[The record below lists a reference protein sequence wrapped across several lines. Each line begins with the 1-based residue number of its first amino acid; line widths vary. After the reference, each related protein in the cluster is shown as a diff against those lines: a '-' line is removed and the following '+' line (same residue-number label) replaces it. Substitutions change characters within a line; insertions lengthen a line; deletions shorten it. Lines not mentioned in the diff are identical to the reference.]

1 MSRIITSVSAVDSF
15 SQETASQY
23 NQILNLAQMI
33 STAMEQVTAYV
44 EGEKEKL
51 TKQNIQLYQL
61 DEDLKAKIDDLIEW
75 ISISSNECDR
85 CSDRYYDADDY
96 DDRAYWRDRLETAQQ
111 QYRRYNERY
120 QYSLQIQKGIEQRKQ
135 HFQQL
140 LYAFSQMIDA
150 LQKNDLEVK
159 RILSLL
165 NDEMIYNTK
174 ALSETLRCLES
185 YCSAVPFGLGTSNIS
200 INPTAYAGGGA
211 GVTKIPKKPK
221 KYKFKRSQLGFN
233 PDGTR
238 PAYRIYFS
246 QAQPLKNML
255 YDLMKGIRHDLREA
269 VMREL
274 EGVIFLSAKHGFT
287 YNTTNGGRKMRIIG
301 LDVTDPSFHHLFLI
315 HVGHQLYELGQTE
328 EKLRMESCVS
338 DEMARKSEIAN
349 QRLRQMAMYYS
360 PVNSSVQ
367 KGKRTGVK
375 FQSAGAEFFS
385 ECFKA
390 YVADDKEFLNAAKEN
405 FGESYNVF
413 NEIIARL
420 PNR

>member
-1 MSRIITSVSAVDSF
+1 MSTIITRVSAVDAF
-15 SQETASQY
+15 SQETSNQY
-23 NQILNLAQMI
+23 SQILNFAQMI
-33 STAMEQVTAYV
+33 LTAMEQVTAYV

-61 DEDLKAKIDDLIEW
+61 DDGLRIKIDNLTEW
-75 ISISSNECDR
+75 ISISSDECDR
-85 CSDRYYDADDY
+85 CSDRYYDAEEY
-96 DDRAYWRDRLETAQQ
+96 DDRSYWRERLDTAQQ
-111 QYRRYNERY
+111 QYRRFNERY
-120 QYSLQIQKGIEQRKQ
+120 QYSVQIQKGIEQRKQ
-135 HFQQL
+135 QFQQL
-140 LYAFSQMIDA
+140 LYAFTQMIDA
-150 LQKNDLEVK
+150 LQKNTLEVK

-165 NDEMIYNTK
+165 SDEMLYNK
-174 ALSETLRCLES
+174 NALAETLSRLER
-185 YCSAVPFGLGTSNIS
+185 YCSAVPFGLTTSNIS
-200 INPTAYAGGGA
+200 INPNAYAGSGTGA
-211 GVTKIPKKPK
+211 TKISKKPK
-221 KYKFKRSQLGFN
+221 KYKFKRSELGFN
-233 PDGTR
+233 QDGTR

-246 QAQPLKNML
+246 HTQPLKGML

-287 YNTTNGGRKMRIIG
+287 YNTTSGGRKMRIIG
-301 LDVTDPSFHHLFLI
+301 LDVTDPSFHHIFLI

-349 QRLRQMAMYYS
+349 KRLRQMAMDYS

>member
-1 MSRIITSVSAVDSF
+1 MSMIITSVSAVDSF
-15 SQETASQY
+15 SQETANQY
-23 NQILNLAQMI
+23 NQIFNIAQMV

-51 TKQNIQLYQL
+51 TRQNIQLYQL
-61 DEDLKAKIDDLIEW
+61 DEDLRTKIDNLIEW

-96 DDRAYWRDRLETAQQ
+96 DDRAYWRDRLEAAQQ

-120 QYSLQIQKGIEQRKQ
+120 QYSLQIQKDIEQRKQ

-140 LYAFSQMIDA
+140 LYAFNQMIEA

-159 RILSLL
+159 RIQSLL
-165 NDEMIYNTK
+165 NDEMLYNKK
-174 ALSETLRCLES
+174 ALSETLSRLET
-185 YCSAVPFGLGTSNIS
+185 YCASVPFGLSTSNVS
-200 INPTAYAGGGA
+200 INSISYAGSSGA
-211 GVTKIPKKPK
+211 TKISKKPK

-233 PDGTR
+233 QDGTR
-238 PAYRIYFS
+238 PAYKIYFS

-274 EGVIFLSAKHGFT
+274 EGVIFLSAKHGFS
-287 YNTTNGGRKMRIIG
+287 YNTTSGGRKMRIIG
-301 LDVTDPSFHHLFLI
+301 LDVTDPSFHHLFLV

-349 QRLRQMAMYYS
+349 KRLRQMAMDYS